1 MKRCLKNWKQQS
13 LDPLVM
19 LAKQILNDSFTPL
32 TSSDKASSALAK
44 MEAWQ
49 TANIP
54 VIEPTTKKVIGQV
67 TLDMLIDL
75 PDESKLMS
83 EFNLEPPVYAY
94 ESQHLFEVARQMLA
108 KEVRFI
114 AVVDSTESVIG
125 IVEKKDLLDAF
136 SSMLNISMQG
146 SVISI
151 DIEKADYTLTK
162 LINIIETEGAKIL
175 GLTVEQMPGTGA
187 IIRVSIKLN
196 LQDTSAVVSSLQR
209 YGYTTTTE
217 NRDDLLQVDMSSRAD
232 ELLRYLEL

>member
-1 MKRCLKNWKQQS
+1 
-13 LDPLVM
+13 M
-19 LAKQILNDSFTPL
+19 LAKQILNESFTPL

-54 VIEPTTKKVIGQV
+54 VIEPTTRKVIGQV
-67 TLDMLIDL
+67 TLDMLTDL
-75 PDESKLMS
+75 PDESLPMS
-83 EFNLEPPVYAY
+83 EFELEPPVYAY
-94 ESQHLFEVARQMLA
+94 ENQHLFEVARQMLA

-114 AVVDSTESVIG
+114 AVVDNNESVIG

-162 LINIIETEGAKIL
+162 LVNIIETEGAKIL
-175 GLTVEQMPGTGA
+175 GLTVEQIPGTEA
-187 IIRVSIKLN
+187 SIRVSIKLN